1 VLLYEKETLGFY
13 ITGHPLLRYADKL
26 KLITDA
32 DSERLGEMRDKDTV
46 TVAGIVSHK
55 REIATKR
62 KDTMAYVTIEDLK
75 GSYTGIVFSIYTEI
89 TGI

>member
-1 VLLYEKETLGFY
+1 M
-13 ITGHPLLRYADKL
+13 RYSDKL

-32 DSERLGEMRDKDTV
+32 DSESISEMRDKDTV

-55 REIATKR
+55 REIPTKR

-75 GSYTGIVFSIYTEI
+75 GSYTGIVFLRYLPRLQRLDRF
-89 TGI
+89 